1 MRKKDAAKDDGS
13 EWSAA
18 PVAPATPAG
27 RMTPAEVQEKEFHVT
42 RVGSG
47 YRMREVDEFLD
58 QVTDTLSALIAEN
71 DRLRGTAA
79 PERAASLPT
88 SRPTA
93 GDPEDRGAVEAFL
106 RREKGFLQDLG
117 GLVQAHAE
125 ELRSMVRTVRR
136 DAAVPPAETSVAPA
150 AEPVEA
156 AAPRSA
162 VAEETRAAAAPA
174 PAPAPTGTIEPP
186 PEPEPRPEAEPEPDH
201 EEASTTSDQVDD
213 VAAPTA
219 ITEADGDEPIL
230 LEEPEPARSRRSEEE
245 EGNSLRELFWG
256 EE

>member
-1 MRKKDAAKDDGS
+1 MRKKDAAKDSGS

-88 SRPTA
+88 NPPTA
-93 GDPEDRGAVEAFL
+93 ADPEDRGAVEAFL

-136 DAAVPPAETSVAPA
+136 DAVPPASTSVAPA

-156 AAPRSA
+156 AVPPSA
-162 VAEETRAAAAPA
+162 VAEEV
-174 PAPAPTGTIEPP
+174 PAPTEQ
-186 PEPEPRPEAEPEPDH
+186 EH
-201 EEASTTSDQVDD
+201 EEAQVSSEGDD
-213 VAAPTA
+213 DRAAPTA
-219 ITEADGDEPIL
+219 ITEAGGDEPIL

>member
-18 PVAPATPAG
+18 PVVPATPAG

-71 DRLRGTAA
+71 DRLRGTAV

-88 SRPTA
+88 SRSA
-93 GDPEDRGAVEAFL
+93 AADPEDRGAVEAFL

-136 DAAVPPAETSVAPA
+136 DAAVPPAETSA
-150 AEPVEA
+150 AAEA

-162 VAEETRAAAAPA
+162 VAEETRAAAE

-186 PEPEPRPEAEPEPDH
+186 PEPEPRPEAEPEHDH
-201 EEASTTSDQVDD
+201 EEAPATSDRVGD

-219 ITEADGDEPIL
+219 ITEADSDEPIL